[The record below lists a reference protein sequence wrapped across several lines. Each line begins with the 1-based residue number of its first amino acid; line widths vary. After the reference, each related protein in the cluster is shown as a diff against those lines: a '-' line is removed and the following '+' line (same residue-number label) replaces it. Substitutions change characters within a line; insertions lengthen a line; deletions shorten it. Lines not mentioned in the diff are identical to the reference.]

1 VQVFVNLFK
10 IYLYKNSHA
19 FLKIKGVVKVMIL
32 KKISHNISEICLD
45 LKESIF
51 NWMRDM
57 DLFLFRIILIP
68 KKKLQTKHFQYCV
81 RIDN

>member
-1 VQVFVNLFK
+1 
-10 IYLYKNSHA
+10 
-19 FLKIKGVVKVMIL
+19 MIL